1 MNSTVSVRTCG
12 DYDASILV
20 PVVQRV
26 LDDIGGIN
34 TFVKTGQRVLL
45 KPNLL
50 MSSPPEMA
58 RVTHPAVVEAVAGM
72 VIDAG
77 AKPFIGDSPPM
88 GNLARVLSKSGYDPF
103 MKKMGIDA
111 VPFSRKLAAEF
122 QEERLFRRI
131 ELAGEIF
138 DFDVV
143 INLPK
148 LKTHGQMFLTL
159 AVKNL
164 FGSIIGPDKAAWHLK
179 AGKDYESFATV
190 LVQIFEKIRPVF
202 SLLDGILG
210 MEGDG
215 PNNGT
220 PRKVGIVAASADAIA
235 LDASVCRLLGLKAER
250 LMTCALGQAM
260 EVGVADENRIDVVG
274 DRPAGFPLRNFKT
287 PKSMSM
293 TWNMTERSFLRRFLE
308 GHFIATPRIDKKA
321 CAQCKICLN
330 HCPPKAISEKNGGLE
345 IDHRKC
351 ISCFCC
357 QELCT
362 SDAIRFQ
369 QPWLGRVMAFLS
381 R

>member
-1 MNSTVSVRTCG
+1 MKSTVSLRKCD
-12 DYDASILV
+12 DYEASHV
-20 PVVQRV
+20 GPAVQRV
-26 LDDIGGIN
+26 VDDIGGIES
-34 TFVKTGQRVLL
+34 FFKRGDRVLL

-72 VIDAG
+72 VIEAG
-77 AKPFIGDSPPM
+77 AQPFIGDSPPM

-103 MKKMGIDA
+103 MKRMGIQA

-122 QEERLFRRI
+122 NDERLFRRI
-131 ELAGEIF
+131 ELASEIF
-138 DFDVV
+138 DFDAV

-164 FGSIIGPDKAAWHLK
+164 FGAIIGPDKAAWHLK
-179 AGKDYESFATV
+179 AGKDYDSFAIV
-190 LVQIFEKIRPVF
+190 LVQILERVQPAF
-202 SLLDGILG
+202 SLMDGILG
-210 MEGDG
+210 MEGNG

-220 PRKVGIVAASADAIA
+220 PREVGIVAASADAVA
-235 LDASVCRLLGLKAER
+235 LDATICRLLGLKAER
-250 LMTCALGQAM
+250 LLTCALGQANGI
-260 EVGVADENRIDVVG
+260 GVAEENQINVVG
-274 DRPAGFPLRNFKT
+274 DAPAGFPLRNFKT
-287 PKSMSM
+287 PKSMTI

-308 GHFIATPRIDKKA
+308 GHFISTPRIDKKA
-321 CAQCKICLN
+321 CVQCKICLK
-330 HCPPKAISEKNGGLE
+330 HCPPKAISEKNGRME
-345 IDHRKC
+345 IDHRAC

-369 QPWLGRVMAFLS
+369 QPWLGRLLALVA